1 MTVELLIEHE
11 GILYAPAVEEGITW
25 QTDRYGSP
33 GELNFTVIR
42 DSVLKIGSGDA
53 VRLTVDGTGIFFGFV
68 FQMAPKKG
76 GTMEIKA
83 YDQLRYFK
91 NKDTYVYENKT
102 AGELLQMLCADFNL
116 NAGQIE
122 DTGYKIESRVEDGQ
136 TLFDIMQNALDITLL
151 NTGQMYVMFDDFGAL
166 ALRNISGMAY
176 NLLISE
182 NTAEDYKYTV
192 SIDGETY
199 NQIKLVFD
207 NEETGKR
214 DVYMTKHT
222 GNINKWGILQYYDTL
237 QKGENG
243 VAKAE
248 ALLSLYNKET
258 RNLSISNALG
268 DVNIRAGCMIV
279 AMLDLGDMQLS
290 NLMLVEKCKHTFQE
304 NVHFMDLTLRGSGI
318 DA

>member
-25 QTDRYGSP
+25 QTDRYGGP

-53 VRLTVDGTGIFFGFV
+53 VRLTVDGTGIFYGFV

-136 TLFDIMQNALDITLL
+136 TLFDIMQNALDLTLL

-243 VAKAE
+243 AAKAE

-258 RNLSISNALG
+258 RNLSISNAFG

-279 AMLDLGDMQLS
+279 TMLELGDMQLS

>member
-243 VAKAE
+243 AAKAE

-258 RNLSISNALG
+258 RSLSISNAFG